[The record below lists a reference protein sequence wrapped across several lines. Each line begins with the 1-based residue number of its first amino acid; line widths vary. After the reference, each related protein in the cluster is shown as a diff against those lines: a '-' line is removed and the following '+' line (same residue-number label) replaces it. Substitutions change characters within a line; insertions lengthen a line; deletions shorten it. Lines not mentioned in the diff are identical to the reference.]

1 MGETLESPGLQ
12 QLVGDAAA
20 RDGLQVALQRGL
32 TATKVP
38 VDPLAVVVREEGEN
52 DVIVDGQR
60 QDHSQDMELGAETRG
75 LKGDVHD
82 PLVLAGGGVL
92 VGPQLMLHV
101 IGSEE
106 GVSLGGGVED
116 PVVGGVGE
124 LGVLMVVGV
133 GGGCDVPLCEEGD
146 GGEGFEER
154 IRLGIR
160 DLDGGGFV
168 EVGEDA
174 PLGGGRLVFEL
185 LPEGRRQEGGGR
197 GEAL

>member
-20 RDGLQVALQRGL
+20 RDRLQVALQRGL
-32 TATKVP
+32 TATKGP
-38 VDPLAVVVREEGEN
+38 VDPLAVGVRDEGEHAGLGG
-52 DVIVDGQR
+52 GQL

-124 LGVLMVVGV
+124 LGVLMVVGI

-146 GGEGFEER
+146 DGEG
-154 IRLGIR
+154 LR
-160 DLDGGGFV
+160 DLAGGGCV
-168 EVGEDA
+168 EVGQDA